1 MQRMNPAELRVAKIN
16 DLDEV
21 SALFYA
27 AIEEMNSNNIPQW
40 DEVYPDRKTLEKD
53 IEREEMYLLA
63 VERRIAA
70 VFVLNKEYDELY
82 KTGKWKYPD
91 ASFKILHRLCVHPG
105 FQNRG
110 LAKKAMNS
118 IFDMLKSEGIESLR
132 FDGFT
137 LNPYAIKLYHSLSC
151 EIVGTVNFRKG
162 KFYLYE
168 KYLL

>member
-1 MQRMNPAELRVAKIN
+1 MKLTDNTELIFADAE

-40 DEVYPDRKTLEKD
+40 DDVYPDRETLEKD
-53 IEREEMYLLA
+53 IDKHEMWLIRVDGKIA
-63 VERRIAA
+63 V
-70 VFVLNKEYDELY
+70 VFVLNKEFDDLY
-82 KTGKWKYPD
+82 ETGKWKHPN
-91 ASFKILHRLCVHPG
+91 SNFKILHRLCVYPR

-110 LAKKAMNS
+110 LAKTAMYV
-118 IFDMLKSEGIESLR
+118 IFDILKEEGIEALR

-137 LNPYAIKLYHSLSC
+137 LNPYAIKLYKNLEC
-151 EIVGTVNFRKG
+151 DIVGTVNFRKG
-162 KFYLYE
+162 EFYLYE